1 MQARLESVEQTR
13 RRITEATMNLHET
26 VGPAAT
32 TVAAIAEEAGV
43 TRLTVYRHFPDE
55 DALFAACSAHWR
67 ELHPRPDVDE
77 WRAVADPGQ
86 RLRLALSETYDWS
99 ASAAPMMTKIN
110 RDLPSLP
117 PFVGEFLSRDEV
129 LRVSV
134 LARGFGCRGRAAV
147 RLRGVLAHA
156 LRVETW
162 ESLCIAGGLHRDEA
176 VELMTAAVLAA
187 VPARTA

>member
-1 MQARLESVEQTR
+1 MQARLEGVEQTR
-13 RRITEATMNLHET
+13 LRITEATMHLHET
-26 VGPAAT
+26 LGPAAT

-43 TRLTVYRHFPDE
+43 TRLTVYRHFPDDE
-55 DALFAACSAHWR
+55 ALFAACSAHWR
-67 ELHPRPDVDE
+67 ELHPRPDVEE
-77 WRAVADPGQ
+77 WRAVADPVQ
-86 RLRLALSETYDWS
+86 RLRLALHQTYDWS
-99 ASAAPMMTKIN
+99 AAAAPMMTKIH

-117 PFVGEFLSRDEV
+117 PFVGDFLSQDEE

-147 RLRGVLAHA
+147 RLRGALAHA

-162 ESLCIAGGLHRDEA
+162 TSLCVAGALHRDEA

-187 VPARTA
+187 GPRRAA